1 MVPHVL
7 GVGYAYNEYEV
18 TAGRWKE
25 FEIEFDYADN
35 IKQAAAML
43 SFKEYICVAICS
55 DVIPQDDLDIL
66 RQKRAVPIIVV
77 PPSYSEE
84 QRYACV
90 HFGAAQYLHTYN
102 HPMVEMFSEKNSMR
116 NCLKIPKDKRRPLT
130 IITVKDLSF
139 CLEYERKM
147 YRYKAQYSLDCEN
160 GIENAVL
167 RKLET
172 PEMLL
177 EEKQLREQIYSAVMA
192 LPEKQAKRIYARY
205 YLGMSVNEIAGAEG
219 VDPSRVRDSI
229 RRGLKQLAK
238 IF

>member
-102 HPMVEMFSEKNSMR
+102 HPIIVGYYTSAGSA
-116 NCLKIPKDKRRPLT
+116 PRPAGRTNVKGALWRETTGLT
-130 IITVKDLSF
+130 VPV
-139 CLEYERKM
+139 
-147 YRYKAQYSLDCEN
+147 Q
-160 GIENAVL
+160 
-167 RKLET
+167 ET
-172 PEMLL
+172 
-177 EEKQLREQIYSAVMA
+177 
-192 LPEKQAKRIYARY
+192 
-205 YLGMSVNEIAGAEG
+205 
-219 VDPSRVRDSI
+219 
-229 RRGLKQLAK
+229 
-238 IF
+238 

>member
-43 SFKEYICVAICS
+43 SFKEYISVAICS

-102 HPMVEMFSEKNSMR
+102 PVSYTHLDVYKRQALRMVNLFSSVRAKNLFNSF
-116 NCLKIPKDKRRPLT
+116 PSSYT
-130 IITVKDLSF
+130 ITV
-139 CLEYERKM
+139 
-147 YRYKAQYSLDCEN
+147 
-160 GIENAVL
+160 
-167 RKLET
+167 
-172 PEMLL
+172 
-177 EEKQLREQIYSAVMA
+177 
-192 LPEKQAKRIYARY
+192 
-205 YLGMSVNEIAGAEG
+205 SVIQSIAPITES
-219 VDPSRVRDSI
+219 V
-229 RRGLKQLAK
+229 KC
-238 IF
+238 

>member
-102 HPMVEMFSEKNSMR
+102 HPMAGFQSSQRDAGRLEVRHDMVLHVEAVAGPGGWLHRSTDDFQPVEH
-116 NCLKIPKDKRRPLT
+116 
-130 IITVKDLSF
+130 IIT
-139 CLEYERKM
+139 
-147 YRYKAQYSLDCEN
+147 
-160 GIENAVL
+160 
-167 RKLET
+167 
-172 PEMLL
+172 
-177 EEKQLREQIYSAVMA
+177 EQHVWA
-192 LPEKQAKRIYARY
+192 
-205 YLGMSVNEIAGAEG
+205 
-219 VDPSRVRDSI
+219 
-229 RRGLKQLAK
+229 
-238 IF
+238 

>member
-90 HFGAAQYLHTYN
+90 HFGAAQYLHKLLFFHIIQQYIN
-102 HPMVEMFSEKNSMR
+102 LFAAIVVAIFIAWKKELVYRDVKQGSNEIKFVKPWVLPPVLYIHNRAWRKVYQ
-116 NCLKIPKDKRRPLT
+116 LGKIFLCPPFCFP
-130 IITVKDLSF
+130 SF
-139 CLEYERKM
+139 F
-147 YRYKAQYSLDCEN
+147 YRY
-160 GIENAVL
+160 
-167 RKLET
+167 T
-172 PEMLL
+172 
-177 EEKQLREQIYSAVMA
+177 
-192 LPEKQAKRIYARY
+192 
-205 YLGMSVNEIAGAEG
+205 
-219 VDPSRVRDSI
+219 
-229 RRGLKQLAK
+229 
-238 IF
+238 

>member
-139 CLEYERKM
+139 CLEYR
-147 YRYKAQYSLDCEN
+147 
-160 GIENAVL
+160 
-167 RKLET
+167 
-172 PEMLL
+172 
-177 EEKQLREQIYSAVMA
+177 
-192 LPEKQAKRIYARY
+192 
-205 YLGMSVNEIAGAEG
+205 SVEIAGVCIDLTE
-219 VDPSRVRDSI
+219 
-229 RRGLKQLAK
+229 K
-238 IF
+238 